1 MKKNIIALVLTTCL
15 TVFMYQNINAG
26 NRAGAFTITP
36 GAAYDF
42 WANKRY
48 FQNTWLIPTLQLA
61 YNFNDQWAIEAMY
74 GTFGTSQ
81 TSSAGAGS
89 LNGNVVTIDGL
100 YRFSN
105 FHQRV
110 EPYLAAGLGVFH
122 INPNGTSATNQ
133 ANINAGMGA
142 QLFFDNSVAL
152 RGEVRDLYTISG
164 GKNDVTIGFGVSY
177 LI

>member
-1 MKKNIIALVLTTCL
+1 MKKNIGVLVLLSCL
-15 TVFMYQNINAG
+15 TLLINQSIMAG

-42 WANKRY
+42 WANKRN

-61 YNFNDQWAIEAMY
+61 YNLNDQWAIEAMY

-81 TSSAGAGS
+81 TPSAGAGS
-89 LNGNVVTIDGL
+89 LNGNLVTIDGL
-100 YRFSN
+100 YRFGN
-105 FHQRV
+105 YYQRI
-110 EPYLAAGLGVFH
+110 EPYLAAGVGVFH

-133 ANINAGMGA
+133 ANINAGIGT
-142 QLFFDNSVAL
+142 QIFFDKSVAL
-152 RGEVRDLYTISG
+152 RGEVRDLYTMSG